1 MQSNKA
7 NVQDLISILVQKGLQ
22 HVVISPGSR
31 NAPISYSFY
40 HHPEVKTYS
49 IPDERVAAYFAL
61 GMSQYLQA
69 PVAVVCTSGT
79 AAYNYGPAVA
89 EAFFQKTPLIVLS
102 ADRPEEWIGQ
112 GEGQSIFQEQLFGKH
127 VRYFAQLKE
136 GSNAQSRW
144 YNQRRINEA
153 WEACTHRTQGPVHL
167 NIPLNEPLYN
177 YTTEE
182 ERTKTPLKSTLEMQ
196 HTLSEE
202 TWQWISSSMAACP
215 KVMILIT
222 QNAELVHPEHLDK
235 VANMDNVLV
244 LTESTSNA
252 SSVHAI
258 SCIDRL
264 LESLG
269 ADEDAALVPE
279 LLITIGH
286 NIISK
291 KIKALLRK
299 QSLRHWHVD
308 ESDRFLD
315 TFRQLEHTIPVLG
328 SDFLAEMAQRID
340 APCKSA
346 YHRHWLS
353 KEEHIRA
360 RHQEVVRSLPFS
372 DMSAFDSILD
382 RIPSDSDLQ
391 MGNSSVVRYIQLYS
405 SRQDLRYYGNR
416 GTSGIDG
423 CTSTAIG
430 FALLNERTTTLISGD
445 VAFFYDHNAFWHDHL
460 PKNLKVIVINNGGGG
475 IFRII
480 PGPSTSGALDAC
492 FETPHQR
499 SAKNTAEDFG
509 LDYSSAQN
517 EEELKTALE
526 RLYSKEGCAILEVFT
541 PRTENEGVLKDYFK
555 QLKSRS

>member
-136 GSNAQSRW
+136 DSNAQSRW

-167 NIPLNEPLYN
+167 NIPLNEPLYD
-177 YTTEE
+177 YATEE
-182 ERTKTPLKSTLEMQ
+182 ERPKTPLKSTLEMQ
-196 HTLSEE
+196 HTLSEK

-405 SRQDLRYYGNR
+405 SRRDLRYYGNR

-480 PGPSTSGALDAC
+480 PGPNTSGALDAC

-499 SAKNTAEDFG
+499 SAKSTAEDFG
-509 LDYSSAQN
+509 LDYLSAQN

-526 RLYSKEGCAILEVFT
+526 RLYSKEDCAILEVFT

-555 QLKSRS
+555 QLKSRP

>member
-1 MQSNKA
+1 MQSNKE

-136 GSNAQSRW
+136 DSNAQSRW

-153 WEACTHRTQGPVHL
+153 WEACNHRTQGPVHL

-182 ERTKTPLKSTLEMQ
+182 ELPKTPLKSTLEMQ

-222 QNAELVHPEHLDK
+222 QNAELVHTEHLDK

-340 APCKSA
+340 ATCESA

-353 KEEHIRA
+353 KEEGIRA

-372 DMSAFDSILD
+372 DMSVFDSILD

-405 SRQDLRYYGNR
+405 SRRDLRYYGNR

-480 PGPSTSGALDAC
+480 SGPSTSGALDAC

-499 SAKNTAEDFG
+499 SAKSTAEDFG
-509 LDYSSAQN
+509 LVYSSAQN

-526 RLYSKEGCAILEVFT
+526 QLYSKEGCAILEVFT
-541 PRTENEGVLKDYFK
+541 PRTENEEVLKDYFE
-555 QLKSRS
+555 QLKSKS